1 MKVLGMVA
9 GGLGSWLAAGIVWP
23 GAATEVFYGMFG
35 PLVASAAAWML
46 IERVSKTRPER
57 MFGVMVGGFIVKLV
71 FFGVYVA
78 AVFTKPGLQA
88 IPFVVSFTGYFLAL
102 YAVQAFWLTRMQA
115 RLAR

>member
-9 GGLGSWLAAGIVWP
+9 GCVGSWLAVTAIAP
-23 GAATEVFYGMFG
+23 ALASEVFYGMFG
-35 PLVASAAAWML
+35 PLVASASAWMV
-46 IERVSKTRPER
+46 IERVDRTRPER
-57 MFGVMVGGFIVKLV
+57 TFGVMVAGFIVKMV

-102 YAVQAFWLTRMQA
+102 YGLQAFWLTRMRA

>member
-9 GGLGSWLAAGIVWP
+9 GCLGSWLGVRVLWP
-23 GAATEVFYGMFG
+23 GVATEVFYGMFG

-46 IERVSKTRPER
+46 IDRVDRTRPER
-57 MFGVMVGGFIVKLV
+57 TFGVMVAGFIVKMV

-102 YAVQAFWLTRMQA
+102 YALQAFWLTRMRA

>member
-1 MKVLGMVA
+1 
-9 GGLGSWLAAGIVWP
+9 
-23 GAATEVFYGMFG
+23 
-35 PLVASAAAWML
+35 
-46 IERVSKTRPER
+46 
-57 MFGVMVGGFIVKLV
+57 VKMV

-102 YAVQAFWLTRMQA
+102 YAVQAFWLTRMRA

>member
-9 GGLGSWLAAGIVWP
+9 GCVGSWLALTAMAPDV
-23 GAATEVFYGMFG
+23 ATEVFYGMFG
-35 PLVASAAAWML
+35 PLVASAAAWMV
-46 IERVSKTRPER
+46 IERVDRTRPER
-57 MFGVMVGGFIVKLV
+57 TFGVMVAGFIVKMV

-102 YAVQAFWLTRMQA
+102 YAVQAFWLTRMRA